1 MSEKTLPEPYLKF
14 FEKYPGTATRSYEVP
29 DSFEVPFE
37 KLCDFL
43 DSFHSGSD
51 STFMY
56 VYDHAR
62 MWRSGGRYI
71 ITTSVYQDKFY
82 VEQKL
87 KDVIRVLSPLWKI
100 SVHSASDIDVYWCIE
115 RKSMAITAQS
125 RCSTIVFEPY
135 FSGKSFK
142 SKMER
147 CLLYCI
153 G

>member
-1 MSEKTLPEPYLKF
+1 MKDLPETYRNFL
-14 FEKYPGTATRSYEVP
+14 ERYSIISTRSFAVP
-29 DSFEVPFE
+29 ESFEVPFE

-43 DSFHSGSD
+43 DSFTCNE
-51 STFMY
+51 STFMR

-62 MWRSGGRYI
+62 MWRSSGRYI
-71 ITTSVYQDKFY
+71 ITSSVYQERNY
-82 VEQKL
+82 VQQKL
-87 KDVIRVLSPLWKI
+87 RDVIRVLSPLWKI
-100 SVHSASDIDVYWCIE
+100 SVYNASDMDVYWCIE
-115 RKSMAITAQS
+115 RKSMAITTHS
-125 RCSTIVFEPY
+125 RCSTIVFEPH

>member
-1 MSEKTLPEPYLKF
+1 MKDLPETYRNFLDRYSIISP
-14 FEKYPGTATRSYEVP
+14 RSYAVP
-29 DSFEVPFE
+29 ESFEVPFE
-37 KLCDFL
+37 KLCNFL
-43 DSFHSGSD
+43 DSFTCKE
-51 STFMY
+51 STFMS

-62 MWRSGGRYI
+62 MWKSGGRYI

-87 KDVIRVLSPLWKI
+87 KDVIRVLSPLWKV
-100 SVHSASDIDVYWCIE
+100 SVHSASEMDVYWCIE
-115 RKSMAITAQS
+115 RKSMAITDQS

-147 CLLYCI
+147 CLLYCME
-153 G
+153 